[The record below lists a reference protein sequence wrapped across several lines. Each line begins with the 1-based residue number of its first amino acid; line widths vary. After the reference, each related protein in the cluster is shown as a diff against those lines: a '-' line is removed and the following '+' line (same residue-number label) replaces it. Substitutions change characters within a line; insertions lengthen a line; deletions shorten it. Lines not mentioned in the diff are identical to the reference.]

1 MHYHEKIKELREDND
16 KTQAEIAEVIGT
28 SQSYYA
34 QYERGARSSPFERVA
49 QIAEIYGVSL
59 DWIAG
64 RSNQKYLA
72 EKEK

>member
-1 MHYHEKIKELREDND
+1 MHYHNKIRELREDND
-16 KTQAEIAEVIGT
+16 LSQQEIADKLGT
-28 SQSYYA
+28 TRSYYA
-34 QYERGARSSPFERVA
+34 QYERGVRSIPFERVA

-64 RSNQKYLA
+64 RSNCKYLA

>member
-1 MHYHEKIKELREDND
+1 MHYHDKIKELREDND
-16 KTQAEIAEVIGT
+16 MTQEQIAQIIGT

-34 QYERGARSSPFERVA
+34 QYERGARSIPFERVA

-64 RSNQKYLA
+64 RT
-72 EKEK
+72 EHKEISR

>member
-16 KTQAEIAEVIGT
+16 MTQEQIAEIIGT

-34 QYERGARSSPFERVA
+34 QYERGARSIPFERVV
-49 QIAEIYGVSL
+49 QIAEIYHVSL

-64 RSNQKYLA
+64 RTDK
-72 EKEK
+72 KEMNE